1 MLHNAMLQMQQRHRR
16 GMLMFTSNNW
26 ILFYASL
33 MFIGSAIFSYSKTLK
48 DTVYF
53 TVYMLATALL
63 GSWLWVVA
71 SRRIVGVADQLW
83 YSLVWD
89 TLMMGAF
96 YGVPLLCF
104 EHKLTWQSWSAIT
117 LIVVGML
124 WFKTSTGV
132 TNG

>member
-1 MLHNAMLQMQQRHRR
+1 
-16 GMLMFTSNNW
+16 MFTSNNW